1 MVSLAHTCLL
11 TLLKS
16 QPYDDSNPVI
26 IDQVYDVNKYY
37 TENKRQINKFRNLIK
52 KAKNRV
58 HSMSGLKP
66 VELDFDNM
74 DTFINELTHELFDVF
89 NWNIV
94 KTKKQAIWK
103 EYFHSLY
110 DLLVGDY
117 DNDHPSN
124 IILAREIVRYHN
136 VLNVPKELDY
146 SDKMYPHIANIND
159 LFNKL
164 KSEQVEISNILK
176 NVKHVLRDIQSSS
189 TEIQYKIIEYQ
200 TETRKLEYEN
210 NVYSQ
215 ILKWSSKNSQ
225 LPSARI

>member
-16 QPYDDSNPVI
+16 QPYNDSNPVV
-26 IDQVYDVNKYY
+26 IDQVYDVQKYY
-37 TENKRQINKFRNLIK
+37 TENKRQINVLRTRIK
-52 KAKNRV
+52 KAKNKV
-58 HSMSGLKP
+58 HSTSGLKT

-74 DTFINELTHELFDVF
+74 ETVIYELTHELFDVF

-124 IILAREIVRYHN
+124 VILAREIVRYHD
-136 VLNVPKELDY
+136 VLKEPVIDY
-146 SDKMYPHIANIND
+146 SDKMYPHISNIND

-164 KSEQVEISNILK
+164 KYEQVVISNNLK
-176 NVKHVLRDIQSSS
+176 NVKHVLRDVQCELTDIQFR
-189 TEIQYKIIEYQ
+189 IIEYQ
-200 TETRKLEYEN
+200 TEMRKLEHEN
-210 NVYSQ
+210 NMYSQ
-215 ILKWSSKNSQ
+215 IIKWSKEIIIN
-225 LPSARI
+225 